1 MSKLRTALLTA
12 AFLASALVPALVP
25 VMAGAQGYP
34 AKPIRVI
41 VPFPPGGT
49 SDILTRLVGAELTK
63 SWGQQIVPDNRPGA
77 NGNIGVELLARSAPD
92 GYTLAL
98 MDVGNLTTSP
108 VVFAKLPFDIQRD
121 LAPVAMISYSPHL
134 LSIHPA
140 VPARS
145 VKELIALAK
154 QRPGKLTYSTGIGG
168 APHFAGLLFEQ
179 RAGIKWLTVPGKG
192 GTQSMLTVITGECDV
207 LFLGMLQSVTH
218 ARSGKVRALAVSSEK
233 RDAALPEVPT
243 VGETPGL
250 EGFVTGS
257 WQGVLAPAR
266 TPPEIIA
273 KLNAEM
279 TRIVLLPE
287 IREKLASQGTTPLPM
302 NPPEF
307 GKWLA
312 EQTVRWAKLV
322 KDTGFKFEN

>member
-1 MSKLRTALLTA
+1 MKLQTVLGITLCAAALA
-12 AFLASALVPALVP
+12 AVE
-25 VMAGAQGYP
+25 AGAQPYP

-49 SDILTRLVGAELTK
+49 SDILTRLIGAEITK
-63 SWGQQIVPDNRPGA
+63 AWGQPVLADNRPGA

-92 GYTLAL
+92 GYTLVL
-98 MDVGNLTTSP
+98 MDVGNLTISP
-108 VVFAKLPFDIQRD
+108 SVFQKLPFDIIRD
-121 LAPVAMISYSPHL
+121 LAPVSMISYSPHL
-134 LSIHPA
+134 LSVHPN

-154 QRPGKLTYSTGIGG
+154 KQPGKLNYATGVGS
-168 APHFAGLLFEQ
+168 APHLAGLLFQQ
-179 RAGIKWLTVPGKG
+179 RAGVRWLTVPDKG
-192 GTQSMLTVITGECDV
+192 GSQSMLTVITGECDV

-218 ARSGKVRALAVSSEK
+218 AKSGKVRALAVSSEK
-233 RDAALPEVPT
+233 RDPALPDVPT
-243 VGETPGL
+243 IGETPGL

-266 TPPEIIA
+266 TPPELIA

-279 TRIVLLPE
+279 TRIIQLPE
-287 IREKLASQGTTPLPM
+287 IRKNLASQGTSPLPM
-302 NPPEF
+302 SPPEF

-312 EQTVRWAKLV
+312 EQKDRWAKLI

>member
-1 MSKLRTALLTA
+1 MRSPSRWLLAITCILLCA
-12 AFLASALVPALVP
+12 GTLGATQ
-25 VMAGAQGYP
+25 AGAQAYP
-34 AKPIRVI
+34 AKPIRII

-49 SDILTRLVGAELTK
+49 SDILTRMIGAEITK
-63 SWGQQIVPDNRPGA
+63 VWGQQVLADNRPGA
-77 NGNIGVELLARSAPD
+77 NGNIGVELLARAAPD
-92 GYTLAL
+92 GYTLVL
-98 MDVGNLTTSP
+98 MDVGNLTISP
-108 VVFAKLPFDIQRD
+108 SVYQKLPFDILRD
-121 LAPVAMISYSPHL
+121 LAPVSMISYSPHL
-134 LSIHPA
+134 LSVHPA

-154 QRPGKLTYSTGIGG
+154 KQPGKLNYSTGLGS
-168 APHFAGLLFEQ
+168 APHLAGLLFEQ
-179 RAGIKWLTVPGKG
+179 RAGIQWTSVPGKG

-207 LFLGMLQSVTH
+207 LFLGMLQSVHH
-218 ARSGKVRALAVSSEK
+218 AKSGKVRALAVSSDK
-233 RDAALPEVPT
+233 RDPSLPEVPT

-266 TPPEIIA
+266 TPPEVIA

-279 TRIVLLPE
+279 TRIIQLPD
-287 IREKLASQGTTPLPM
+287 IRKNLASQGTTPLPM

-307 GKWLA
+307 GKWLV
-312 EQTVRWAKLV
+312 EQKDRWAKLI

>member
-1 MSKLRTALLTA
+1 MRLHTAIAVALLAGAFA
-12 AFLASALVPALVP
+12 APE
-25 VMAGAQGYP
+25 AGAQAYP
-34 AKPIRVI
+34 SKPIRII

-49 SDILTRLVGAELTK
+49 SDILTRLIGAELTK
-63 SWGQQIVPDNRPGA
+63 SWGQQILPDSRPGA

-92 GYTLAL
+92 GYTLVL

-108 VVFAKLPFDIQRD
+108 VVFAKLPFDIARD

-154 QRPGKLTYSTGIGG
+154 QRPGKLTYATGFGS
-168 APHFAGLLFEQ
+168 ALHFAGLLFEQ

-192 GTQSMLTVITGECDV
+192 GTQSMLMVITGECDV
-207 LFLGMLQSVTH
+207 LFLGMLQSVMH
-218 ARSGKVRALAVSSEK
+218 AKSGKVRALAVSSEK
-233 RDAALPEVPT
+233 RDPSLPDVPT

-266 TPPEIIA
+266 TPPDIIA

-279 TRIVLLPE
+279 TRITLSPD
-287 IREKLASQGTTPLPM
+287 IRDKLASQGTAPLPM
-302 NPPEF
+302 SPPEF

-312 EQTVRWAKLV
+312 DQTGRWAKLV